1 MYSHLDI
8 LRYNNSTYRID
19 EIAWDKYPSDEFEG
33 RKNEKI
39 SYLKYYADK
48 FNKAILDLK
57 LSLIVSMPEVFISYS
72 I

>member
-19 EIAWDKYPSDEFEG
+19 EIAWDKHPSDEFEG